1 MSKGRKP
8 WTPPAPLDLR
18 AKQTEQPH
26 ETSAPKRQAV
36 SDCVVEEVPAAC
48 PRCHS
53 TDREQM
59 EGTITRKIS
68 GMTQDGRLFTR
79 VRWAYATCR
88 NCDQRYRIIRR
99 ENDGD

>member
-1 MSKGRKP
+1 
-8 WTPPAPLDLR
+8 
-18 AKQTEQPH
+18 
-26 ETSAPKRQAV
+26 
-36 SDCVVEEVPAAC
+36 
-48 PRCHS
+48 
-53 TDREQM
+53 M